1 MGLESITTDKASGGE
16 GIPAELF
23 QTLKDGAIK
32 VLHSVYQQICKTQ
45 QWPQAS
51 NRSVFIP
58 VQRRA
63 MPKNVQTTAQL
74 YSFHMPE
81 K

>member
-45 QWPQAS
+45 QWPQD
-51 NRSVFIP
+51 
-58 VQRRA
+58 
-63 MPKNVQTTAQL
+63 
-74 YSFHMPE
+74 
-81 K
+81 